1 MKMPALGPYWTAM
14 AAQARQKYS
23 SSYSSLIIA
32 AAALNEHRARSAL
45 ALLGVFLG
53 ALMLTLVLHIS
64 LAVGKK
70 VELEANRLG
79 ANVTDAAAGT
89 SPFTRKGI
97 NRAGGRNAATLTLAD
112 AEAVRDTISQTEMVV
127 PYTLSRRSIS
137 NGRERSACPIVGT
150 TPQYTVIRNSR
161 PQYGRFFTQEEMQ
174 RKDLVCVLGSEV
186 AQRLF
191 VDPAAASEKRVR
203 LNGRDFAVV
212 GVMEEK
218 GQDATGVNTD
228 EQVYVPI
235 TTLMQRLIK
244 QEHIS
249 GIWSRVDSAD
259 YAQEQETILTA
270 LLRQRHHILPGQQND
285 FSVNF
290 SSQVNEMQDKAMH
303 LVFVLG
309 CLGAGISFSV
319 GSLGI
324 LSIMTLLV
332 RARRMEIG
340 IRRAVGAS
348 RKNIVRQFLLES
360 MLLAGSGGALGVT
373 AALLLTSVVYASGA
387 LPAAYSP
394 AMICGVL
401 VASIS
406 CGLLAGLYPAWQAAR
421 LSIVAALKG

>member
-1 MKMPALGPYWTAM
+1 MNMPALGPYWTAT
-14 AAQARQKYS
+14 AALARQKFYS
-23 SSYSSLIIA
+23 SCSSLIIA
-32 AAALNEHRARSAL
+32 AAALNEHRSRSAL

-79 ANVTDAAAGT
+79 ANVTDTAAGT
-89 SPFTRKGI
+89 SPFTRKGL
-97 NRAGGRNAATLTLAD
+97 NRAGGRNAATLTLPD
-112 AEAVRDTISQTEMVV
+112 TDAVRQTISQTEMVV

-137 NGRERSACPIVGT
+137 KGRERSTCPIVGT
-150 TPQYTVIRNSR
+150 TPQYTAMRNSKT
-161 PQYGRFFTQEEMQ
+161 QYGRFFTQEETE
-174 RKDLVCVLGSEV
+174 RKALVCVLGSEV

-191 VDPAAASEKRVR
+191 ADPAAALNNRVR
-203 LNGRDFAVV
+203 LNGRDFVV
-212 GVMEEK
+212 MGVMEEK

-249 GIWSRVDSAD
+249 GIWTRVAFAE
-259 YAQEQETILTA
+259 YAQEQQATLTA
-270 LLRQRHHILPGQQND
+270 LLRQRHHILPGQKDD

-332 RARRMEIG
+332 RARRLEIG

-360 MLLAGSGGALGVT
+360 MLLAGSGGALGV
-373 AALLLTSVVYASGA
+373 AVALLLASIVYASGA

-394 AMICGVL
+394 TMICGVL

-421 LSIVAALKG
+421 LSVVAALKG